1 MNKINRRS
9 FLNAAAAAA
18 ATTAAASTAFV
29 GSVAAA
35 SGAARPQ
42 SDPPGTTP
50 PPRDWNDPA
59 SVTYPDPAIEAFD
72 PRFNKYIVGSAEIRR
87 LWTGAEW
94 TEGPVYLGDM
104 HSVIFSDVPNNR
116 MMRYD
121 EVTGETTVFRHPS
134 NEANGNTRDRQG
146 RLVTCEQR
154 TRRVTR
160 TEYDGT
166 ITVLADS
173 YRGKKLN
180 SPNGVVVKSDGTVWF
195 TDPTYGIQGDHE
207 GWRAKPELPGS
218 VYRYDPRAGTLT
230 AVATDYKEPNAICFS
245 PDEKKL
251 YVSETAG
258 SPSCIYVY
266 EVRGDDRLAKKDV
279 LHDFSDTHGGIG
291 DDIRVDEDG
300 NLWCA
305 GGWSPDKNFNGVSVF
320 APDGTAIGRIVLPE
334 VAANLCFGG
343 YEHNR
348 TRLYICA
355 STSLYAVYV
364 GVRGLGV

>member
-1 MNKINRRS
+1 MTMSTMNRRS
-9 FLNAAAAAA
+9 FLNSAA
-18 ATTAAASTAFV
+18 ATAV
-29 GSVAAA
+29 GSLAAGSA
-35 SGAARPQ
+35 LARVPP
-42 SDPPGTTP
+42 DPTGSTP

-59 SVTYPDPAIEAFD
+59 SVVYPDPAIEAFD
-72 PRFNKYIVGSAEIRR
+72 LRFKKYIVGTTEVRR

-94 TEGPVYLGDM
+94 TEGPVYFGDM

-116 MMRYD
+116 LMRYD
-121 EVTGETTVFRHPS
+121 EVTGRTTLFRYPS
-134 NEANGNTRDRQG
+134 NEANGNTRDQQG

-166 ITVLADS
+166 VTVLADS
-173 YRGKKLN
+173 YRGKQLN
-180 SPNGVVVKSDGTVWF
+180 SPNGVVVKSDGTIWF
-195 TDPTYGIQGDHE
+195 TDPTYGIEGDHE
-207 GWRAKPELPGS
+207 GWRAKPDLPGS
-218 VYRYDPRAGTLT
+218 IYRYDPRGGSLT
-230 AVATDYKEPNAICFS
+230 AVATDYKEPNGICFS
-245 PDEKKL
+245 PDETKL

-258 SPSCIYVY
+258 PPSYIGAYDVQ
-266 EVRGDDRLAKKDV
+266 EDGRLANPRV
-279 LHDFSDTHGGIG
+279 LHDFADTHGGIA

-305 GGWSPDKNFNGVSVF
+305 GGWSSNRNFNGVSVF
-320 APDGTAIGRIVLPE
+320 APDGTPIGRIVLPE

-348 TRLYICA
+348 SRLYICA

-364 GVRGLGV
+364 GVRGLGC

>member
-1 MNKINRRS
+1 MNRRS
-9 FLNAAAAAA
+9 FLNSAA
-18 ATTAAASTAFV
+18 ATAVGTLAANAALA
-29 GSVAAA
+29 GSPA
-35 SGAARPQ
+35 
-42 SDPPGTTP
+42 DPPGTPP
-50 PPRDWNDPA
+50 PPRDWNDPT
-59 SVTYPDPAIEAFD
+59 SVLYPDPAIEAFD
-72 PRFNKYIVGSAEIRR
+72 PRFRKYLVGTTEIRR

-94 TEGPVYLGDM
+94 TEGPVYFGDM
-104 HSVIFSDVPNNR
+104 HCVLFSDVPNNR
-116 MMRYD
+116 IMRYD
-121 EVTGETTVFRHPS
+121 EVTGQTTLFRYPS

-146 RLVTCEQR
+146 RLVSCEQR
-154 TRRVTR
+154 TRRITR
-160 TEYDGT
+160 TEYDGS
-166 ITVLADS
+166 ITVLADR
-173 YRGKKLN
+173 YQGKRLN

-195 TDPTYGIQGDHE
+195 TDPTYGIEGDHE
-207 GWRAKPELPGS
+207 GWRAKSELPGS
-218 VYRYDPRAGTLT
+218 VYRFDPRNGRLTVAAG
-230 AVATDYKEPNAICFS
+230 DYKQPNAICFS
-245 PDEKKL
+245 PDEKRL

-258 SPSCIYVY
+258 APSCIWAYD
-266 EVRGDDRLAKKDV
+266 VRDDGKLANGRV
-279 LHDFSDTHGGIG
+279 LHDFADTHGGIG

-305 GGWSPDKNFNGVSVF
+305 GGWSPDKSFNGVSVF

>member
-1 MNKINRRS
+1 MNRRS
-9 FLNAAAAAA
+9 FLN
-18 ATTAAASTAFV
+18 TAAVAAV
-29 GSVAAA
+29 GSVAASSA
-35 SGAARPQ
+35 LARTQ
-42 SDPPGTTP
+42 SDPPGTSP

-59 SVTYPDPAIEAFD
+59 SVVDPDPAIEAFD
-72 PRFNKYIVGSAEIRR
+72 PRFKKYIVGTTEIRR
-87 LWTGAEW
+87 LWSGAEW
-94 TEGPVYLGDM
+94 TEGPVYFGDM

-116 MMRYD
+116 LLRYD
-121 EVTGETTVFRHPS
+121 EVTGQTTVFRYPS

-160 TEYDGT
+160 TEYDGS
-166 ITVLADS
+166 ITVLADR

-195 TDPTYGIQGDHE
+195 TDTTYGIEGDHE
-207 GWRAKPELPGS
+207 GWRARPELPAS
-218 VYRYDPRAGTLT
+218 VYRYDPRSGTLT
-230 AVATDYKEPNAICFS
+230 SVADDYKQPNGICFS
-245 PDEKKL
+245 ADEKKL

-258 SPSCIYVY
+258 PPSCIRVY
-266 EVRGDDRLAKKDV
+266 DVRDDGTLANGRV
-279 LHDFSDTHGGIG
+279 FHDFADTHGGIA

-305 GGWSPDKNFNGVSVF
+305 SGWAPNKNFNGVSVF
-320 APDGTAIGRIVLPE
+320 APDGTPIGRVVLPE

-343 YEHNR
+343 YQHNR
-348 TRLYICA
+348 SRLYICA

>member
-1 MNKINRRS
+1 MNRRS

-18 ATTAAASTAFV
+18 V
-29 GSVAAA
+29 GSVAATPA
-35 SGAARPQ
+35 LARSQ

-50 PPRDWNDPA
+50 PPRNWNDPA
-59 SVTYPDPAIEAFD
+59 SVAYPDPAIEAFD
-72 PRFNKYIVGSAEIRR
+72 SRFKKYVVGTTEVRR
-87 LWTGAEW
+87 LWSGAEW
-94 TEGPVYLGDM
+94 TEGPVYFGDM

-116 MMRYD
+116 LMRYD
-121 EVTGETTVFRHPS
+121 EVSGETTLFRYPS

-160 TEYDGT
+160 TGYDGSV
-166 ITVLADS
+166 TVLADH
-173 YRGKKLN
+173 YRGKRLN

-195 TDPTYGIQGDHE
+195 TDPSYGIQGDHE

-218 VYRYDPRAGTLT
+218 VYRFDPRNGRLT
-230 AVATDYKEPNAICFS
+230 AVADDYEQPNAVCFS
-245 PDEKKL
+245 PDEKRL
-251 YVSETAG
+251 YVSETSG
-258 SPSCIYVY
+258 PPSYIRVY
-266 EVRGDDRLAKKDV
+266 DVSDDGTLTHAHV
-279 LHDFSDTHGGIG
+279 LHDLADTHGGIA

-305 GGWSPDKNFNGVSVF
+305 GGWSPDKDFNGVSVF
-320 APDGTAIGRIVLPE
+320 APDGTPIGRIVLPE

-348 TRLYICA
+348 SRLYICA
-355 STSLYAVYV
+355 STSLYAAYV

>member
-1 MNKINRRS
+1 MNRRV
-9 FLNAAAAAA
+9 FLHTAA
-18 ATTAAASTAFV
+18 ATAVGSLVVPSALARTQPDPV
-29 GSVAAA
+29 GSVL
-35 SGAARPQ
+35 
-42 SDPPGTTP
+42 

-59 SVTYPDPAIEAFD
+59 SVVYPDPAIQAFD
-72 PRFNKYIVGSAEIRR
+72 PRFKKYIVGTTEVRR

-94 TEGPVYLGDM
+94 TEGPVYFGDM

-116 MMRYD
+116 LMRYD
-121 EVTGETTVFRHPS
+121 EVTGQTTVFRYPS

-154 TRRVTR
+154 TRRITR
-160 TEYDGT
+160 TEYDGS

-173 YRGKKLN
+173 YGDKKLN

-195 TDPTYGIQGDHE
+195 TDPTYGITGDHE
-207 GWRAKPELPGS
+207 GWRAESELPGS
-218 VYRYDPRAGTLT
+218 VYCYDPRGGSLT
-230 AVATDYKEPNAICFS
+230 AMATDFKEPNAICFS

-258 SPSCIYVY
+258 PPSYIRVY
-266 EVRGDDRLAKKDV
+266 DVRDDGRLTNGRV
-279 LHDFSDTHGGIG
+279 FHDFADTHGGIG

-300 NLWCA
+300 NVWCA
-305 GGWSPDKNFNGVSVF
+305 GGWAPNKSFNGVSVF
-320 APDGTAIGRIVLPE
+320 APDGTPIGRIVLPE

-348 TRLYICA
+348 SRLYVCA

>member
-1 MNKINRRS
+1 MNRRS
-9 FLNAAAAAA
+9 FLHSTAATAVGSLAAAAA
-18 ATTAAASTAFV
+18 
-29 GSVAAA
+29 VAR
-35 SGAARPQ
+35 ARQ
-42 SDPPGTTP
+42 DPPGTTP
-50 PPRDWNDPA
+50 PPRNWNDPA
-59 SVTYPDPAIEAFD
+59 SVAYPDPAIEAFD
-72 PRFNKYIVGSAEIRR
+72 PRFKKYVVGTTGIRR

-94 TEGPVYLGDM
+94 TEGPVYFGDI

-116 MMRYD
+116 MLRYD
-121 EVTGETTVFRHPS
+121 EVTGETTLFRYPS
-134 NEANGNTRDRQG
+134 NEANGNTRDPQG

-160 TEYDGT
+160 TEYDGS
-166 ITVLADS
+166 ISVLADH
-173 YRGKKLN
+173 YRGKRLN

-207 GWRAKPELPGS
+207 GWRATAELPGS
-218 VYRYDPRAGTLT
+218 VYRYDPRSRTLT
-230 AVATDYKEPNAICFS
+230 AAATDYKQPNGICFS
-245 PDEKKL
+245 PDERQL

-258 SPSCIYVY
+258 PPSYICVHD
-266 EVRGDDRLAKKDV
+266 VHDGGKLANGRV
-279 LHDFSDTHGGIG
+279 LHDFADTHGGIA

-305 GGWSPDKNFNGVSVF
+305 GGWSPDQNFNGVSVF
-320 APDGTAIGRIVLPE
+320 AADGAPLGRIVLPE

-343 YEHNR
+343 YQHNR
-348 TRLYICA
+348 SRLYVCA

>member
-1 MNKINRRS
+1 MNRRS
-9 FLNAAAAAA
+9 FLNAAAA
-18 ATTAAASTAFV
+18 TAV
-29 GSVAAA
+29 GSVAATSA
-35 SGAARPQ
+35 LGRSQ

-50 PPRDWNDPA
+50 PPRDWSDPA
-59 SVTYPDPAIEAFD
+59 SVAYPDPAIEAFD
-72 PRFNKYIVGSAEIRR
+72 PRFKKYVVGTTEIHR

-94 TEGPVYLGDM
+94 TEGPVYFGDV

-116 MMRYD
+116 LMRYD
-121 EVTGETTVFRHPS
+121 EVSGETTLFRYPS

-160 TEYDGT
+160 TEYDGS
-166 ITVLADS
+166 ITVLADH
-173 YRGKKLN
+173 YRGKRLN

-207 GWRAKPELPGS
+207 GWRAASELPGS
-218 VYRYDPRAGTLT
+218 VYRFDPRSGRLT
-230 AVATDYKEPNAICFS
+230 AVADDYKQPNAICFS
-245 PDEKKL
+245 PDERKL
-251 YVSETAG
+251 YVSETSG
-258 SPSCIYVY
+258 PPSYICVY
-266 EVRGDDRLAKKDV
+266 DVGDDGTLTHVRV
-279 LHDFSDTHGGIG
+279 LHDLADTHGGIA

-305 GGWSPDKNFNGVSVF
+305 GGWSPDKDFNGVSVF
-320 APDGTAIGRIVLPE
+320 APDGTSIGRIVLPE

-348 TRLYICA
+348 SRLYICA

>member
-1 MNKINRRS
+1 MNRRS
-9 FLNAAAAAA
+9 FLNSAA
-18 ATTAAASTAFV
+18 ATAVGALTTTAAL
-29 GSVAAA
+29 
-35 SGAARPQ
+35 ARSPA
-42 SDPPGTTP
+42 DPPGNPP
-50 PPRDWNDPA
+50 PPRDWNDPT
-59 SVTYPDPAIEAFD
+59 SVLYPDPAVEAFD
-72 PRFNKYIVGSAEIRR
+72 PRFRKYIVGTTEIRR

-94 TEGPVYLGDM
+94 TEGPVYFGDM
-104 HSVIFSDVPNNR
+104 HCVLFSDVPNNR
-116 MMRYD
+116 IMRYD
-121 EVTGETTVFRHPS
+121 EVTGETTLFRYPS

-146 RLVTCEQR
+146 RLVSCEQR
-154 TRRVTR
+154 TRCITR
-160 TEYDGT
+160 TEYDGS
-166 ITVLADS
+166 ITVLADRYHS
-173 YRGKKLN
+173 KRLN

-195 TDPTYGIQGDHE
+195 TDPTYGIEGDHE
-207 GWRAKPELPGS
+207 GWRAKAELPGS
-218 VYRYDPRAGTLT
+218 VYRYDPRSGTLT
-230 AVATDYKEPNAICFS
+230 VVADDYQQPNAICFS

-251 YVSETAG
+251 YVSETGG

-266 EVRGDDRLAKKDV
+266 DVRDGGKVANRRV
-279 LHDFSDTHGGIG
+279 FHDFADTHGGIG

-305 GGWSPDKNFNGVSVF
+305 GGWSPDKSFNGVSVL

>member
-1 MNKINRRS
+1 MLRRT
-9 FLNAAAAAA
+9 FLQTAA
-18 ATTAAASTAFV
+18 ATAV
-29 GSVAAA
+29 GSFAAGSA
-35 SGAARPQ
+35 LAQPQ
-42 SDPPGTTP
+42 SDPKGSTP

-59 SVTYPDPAIEAFD
+59 SVVYPDPAVEAFD
-72 PRFNKYIVGSAEIRR
+72 PRFNKYIVGTTEIRR
-87 LWTGAEW
+87 LWTGGEW
-94 TEGPVYLGDM
+94 TEGPVYFGDM
-104 HSVIFSDVPNNR
+104 HSVIFSDVPNDR
-116 MMRYD
+116 MLRYD
-121 EVTGETTVFRHPS
+121 EVTGETTLFRYPS

-160 TEYDGT
+160 TEYDGS
-166 ITVLADS
+166 ITVLVDR

-180 SPNGVVVKSDGTVWF
+180 SPNGVIVKSDGTVWF
-195 TDPTYGIQGDHE
+195 TDPTYGLEGDHE
-207 GWRAKPELPGS
+207 GSRGRSELPRN
-218 VYRYDPRAGTLT
+218 VYRFDPKSGALT
-230 AVATDYKEPNAICFS
+230 VAADGFREPNAVCFS

-251 YVSETAG
+251 YVSDTAG
-258 SPSCIYVY
+258 PPSVIR
-266 EVRGDDRLAKKDV
+266 EFNVRDDGKLTNDRV
-279 LHDFSDTHGGIG
+279 FHDFSDTHGGIG

-305 GGWSPDKNFNGVSVF
+305 GGWSPDRSFNGVSVF
-320 APDGTAIGRIVLPE
+320 APDGTPIGRIVLPE

-348 TRLYICA
+348 SRLYICA

>member
-1 MNKINRRS
+1 MNRRV
-9 FLNAAAAAA
+9 FLNAAAA
-18 ATTAAASTAFV
+18 TTV
-29 GSVAAA
+29 GSVASTSAL
-35 SGAARPQ
+35 ARRQ
-42 SDPPGTTP
+42 ADPVGTSL

-59 SVTYPDPAIEAFD
+59 SVAYPDPAIEAFD
-72 PRFNKYIVGSAEIRR
+72 PRFKKCVVGTTEVRR

-94 TEGPVYLGDM
+94 TEGPVYFGDM
-104 HSVIFSDVPNNR
+104 HCVIFSDVPNNR
-116 MMRYD
+116 LMRYD
-121 EVTGETTVFRHPS
+121 EVTGQTTLFRYPS

-160 TEYDGT
+160 TEYDGS
-166 ITVLADS
+166 ITVLADH
-173 YRGKKLN
+173 YRGKRLN

-218 VYRYDPRAGTLT
+218 VYRFDPRSGTLT
-230 AVATDYKEPNAICFS
+230 AVADDYKQPNGICFS

-251 YVSETAG
+251 YVSETAAP
-258 SPSCIYVY
+258 PSYIRAYD
-266 EVRGDDRLAKKDV
+266 VRDDGKLANGRV
-279 LHDFSDTHGGIG
+279 FHDFADTRGGIA

-305 GGWSPDKNFNGVSVF
+305 GGWSADKNFNGVSVL
-320 APDGTAIGRIVLPE
+320 APDGAPIGRVVLPE

-343 YEHNR
+343 YQHNR
-348 TRLYICA
+348 SRLYICA

>member
-1 MNKINRRS
+1 MHRRS
-9 FLNAAAAAA
+9 FLQSAA
-18 ATTAAASTAFV
+18 ATAV
-29 GSVAAA
+29 GSVAVAVGPA
-35 SGAARPQ
+35 LARPQ

-59 SVTYPDPAIEAFD
+59 SVVYPDPAIEAFD
-72 PRFNKYIVGSAEIRR
+72 PRFGKYIVGTTEVRR
-87 LWTGAEW
+87 LWTGGEW
-94 TEGPVYLGDM
+94 TEGPVYFGDM
-104 HSVIFSDVPNNR
+104 HSVIFSDVPNDR

-121 EVTGETTVFRHPS
+121 EVTGQTTVFRYPS

-160 TEYDGT
+160 TEYDGS
-166 ITVLADS
+166 ITVLADR
-173 YRGKKLN
+173 YRGKRLN

-195 TDPTYGIQGDHE
+195 TDPTYGLGGDHE
-207 GWRAKPELPGS
+207 GSRARSELPRN
-218 VYRYDPRAGTLT
+218 VYRYDPGDGTLT
-230 AVATDYKEPNAICFS
+230 VAADDFHEPNAVCFS

-251 YVSETAG
+251 YVSDTG
-258 SPSCIYVY
+258 GPPSLIRVFD
-266 EVRGDDRLAKKDV
+266 VREDGRLTNGRV
-279 LHDFSDTHGGIG
+279 FHDFADTHGGIG

-305 GGWSPDKNFNGVSVF
+305 GGWAPNRNFNGVSVF
-320 APDGTAIGRIVLPE
+320 APDGTPMGRIVLPE

-348 TRLYICA
+348 SRLYICA

>member
-1 MNKINRRS
+1 MNRRS

-18 ATTAAASTAFV
+18 V
-29 GSVAAA
+29 GSVAATSA
-35 SGAARPQ
+35 LARPQ

-50 PPRDWNDPA
+50 PPRDWTHPA
-59 SVTYPDPAIEAFD
+59 SVSYPDPAIEAFD
-72 PRFNKYIVGSAEIRR
+72 ARFKQYVIGTTEIRR

-94 TEGPVYLGDM
+94 TEGPVYFGDM

-116 MMRYD
+116 LLRYD
-121 EVTGETTVFRHPS
+121 EVTGQTTLFRYPS

-160 TEYDGT
+160 TEYDGS
-166 ITVLADS
+166 ITVLADR
-173 YRGKKLN
+173 YRGKRLN

-195 TDPTYGIQGDHE
+195 TDPTYGILGDHE
-207 GWRAKPELPGS
+207 GWRATSELPGS
-218 VYRYDPRAGTLT
+218 VYRFDPRSGRLT
-230 AVATDYKEPNAICFS
+230 AVADDYKQPNAICFS

-251 YVSETAG
+251 YVSETSG
-258 SPSCIYVY
+258 PPSYLCVY
-266 EVRGDDRLAKKDV
+266 DVRDDGKLTHARV
-279 LHDFSDTHGGIG
+279 LHDFADTHGGIA
-291 DDIRVDEDG
+291 DDIRVDEAG

-305 GGWSPDKNFNGVSVF
+305 GGWSPNRNFNGVSVF
-320 APDGTAIGRIVLPE
+320 APDGTPIGRIVLPE